1 MPAIKPEYKPDDR
14 EWAKRVDDLA
24 DNERTDREKD
34 IANRRA
40 WYEGRHPD
48 PLRPLPDKLI
58 NDNIK
63 YNLCGKAIDKLNDF
77 IGVPKSID
85 LPGGVA
91 LERAPDGK
99 PVQNVSPA
107 QKTVN
112 AYYARVMP
120 ELKDLKLDSL
130 TAGHV
135 FVKLFI
141 DDDGTG
147 EFALIDPALVTV
159 FWEEGKGSRARPLW
173 YRSQWKTGDVAYRQD
188 IVPVALVEPQLDE
201 RGRVV
206 LDFERG
212 WLIFDYELKTHS
224 TRWTRLYDQP
234 EFWDFPFAPLL
245 DWRNKKRPHQYYGA
259 ATLDDSSIGLNH
271 GVNFLASNT
280 QRIIYIHAHPKTVA
294 IGIEPEQ
301 IATTAIDG
309 LWTLPEGAEVH
320 NLEMQ
325 SDLAS
330 SMAMLAE
337 EKAQFYAQMG
347 VLDTTSIK
355 DKVGGI
361 TNFAVRMLFDDQV
374 EQTEELRKV
383 FGDAAATIVWH
394 LAAIDGVA
402 LEKPTAMWADPL
414 PVNRLELVQTAALEK
429 TNGFASTV
437 TLQEDLGRDPVLE
450 AERKESEQQDDAE
463 LMETMLA
470 KAGERGAFEDR
481 DNGSGRKPFGR

>member
-1 MPAIKPEYKPDDR
+1 MPAVKPEYLPNDTK
-14 EWAKRVDDLA
+14 WAKDIDDLA
-24 DNERTDREKD
+24 DNERVEREKD
-34 IANRRA
+34 ITNRRA

-77 IGVPKSID
+77 IGVPKSVE
-85 LPGGVA
+85 LPGGVTLA
-91 LERAPDGK
+91 VQAGGK
-99 PVQNVSPA
+99 PEQQVTPEQEV
-107 QKTVN
+107 VN

-130 TAGHV
+130 TAGHF

-141 DDDGTG
+141 DDDERG

-159 FWEEGKGSRARPLW
+159 FWEAGKGSRARPLW
-173 YRSQWKTGDVAYRQD
+173 YRSQWADGDRVYRQD
-188 IVPVALVEPQLDE
+188 IVPVAVVDPQHDE
-201 RGRVV
+201 RGRVI
-206 LDFERG
+206 LDFTRG
-212 WLIFDYELKTHS
+212 WLVYDYEQKARS
-224 TRWTRLYDQP
+224 TKFEPLYAQP
-234 EFWDFPFAPLL
+234 DVWEYPFAPML

-259 ATLDDSSIGLNH
+259 ASLDDSSIGLNH

-280 QRIIYIHAHPKTVA
+280 QRILYHHAHPKTVA

-301 IATTAIDG
+301 ISETAIDG
-309 LWTLPEGAEVH
+309 LWTLPENAEVH

-374 EQTEELRKV
+374 EQTEELRRV
-383 FGDAAATIVWH
+383 FGDAAATIVWY
-394 LAAIDGVA
+394 LAALDGVE
-402 LEKPTAMWADPL
+402 LEKPEAKWTDPL
-414 PVNRLELVQTAALEK
+414 PVNRLELVQTAAIEK

-450 AERKESEQQDDAE
+450 AERKETEQQDDAE
-463 LMETMLA
+463 LMETMLS
-470 KAGERGAFEDR
+470 KAGERGATE
-481 DNGSGRKPFGR
+481 NGNGKRAFGR